1 MSMPQPVDV
10 GSRSEYSFD
19 LLAPR
24 HQSPTPSSA
33 TPVANYHHQITSG
46 RSSRRNSAISTIG
59 VNKRQSLQAAD
70 IYGYETMAITEY
82 DNLAQRRPGDRS
94 SLLVGNGLNAQDQY
108 IGGISSQRG
117 QYQEET
123 NQYKDSTASLAR
135 DRAARDSPVI
145 AELRTNVIVKDEF
158 TLVTDLSYNLVKRY
172 NRPASAIMVKLDH
185 SACLALGGTF
195 DPCYILTIT
204 AVSSH
209 MGPTMNK
216 RNAALIQSFMA
227 DILSV
232 PPNRGIIKFH
242 QMPEENLAINGT
254 TILGELERQEKHLPA
269 DMRRAL
275 NSSMKRRSVVSLHQ
289 ATSPKNDLDFNL
301 GPLPQEPRNGAAMPP
316 TDSSWNAAPTTT
328 TPFQRS
334 ASDLNPQRPSTSH
347 ADSNANKPDFSLI
360 NLRSNSMRNEIG
372 AAYGR
377 LKSGRPKTFSGQD
390 FEMLT
395 TASTSTVPQ
404 LPTLNTAT
412 VPLSRKDRAL
422 SFLRSDPKAST
433 TSTLSGGRKIVHPQ
447 SSFQS
452 TSSSSRH
459 DSYLDSPAVTS
470 ATNGAPSQ
478 LTTIADLKSGAAAAQ
493 QPSASLAG
501 TGKTVSSNISS
512 KRRSSAVNAT
522 PKIPVPPA
530 IPVDAVSVKSQRLGK
545 RKSFLAGFRRSAAPN
560 TAAAQGRE

>member
-1 MSMPQPVDV
+1 MSMPQAGNT
-10 GSRSEYSFD
+10 GSRSDYPFD
-19 LLAPR
+19 YLGQGY
-24 HQSPTPSSA
+24 QSPTSSSTI
-33 TPVANYHHQITSG
+33 TPIANPHLHQIAPG
-46 RSSRRNSAISTIG
+46 RLSRRNSQASNTG
-59 VNKRQSLQAAD
+59 VNKRSSLQVAG
-70 IYGYETMAITEY
+70 IYSYETMAINEY

-94 SLLVGNGLNAQDQY
+94 SLLVGNGSLAQDQY
-108 IGGISSQRG
+108 NGGGSRG
-117 QYQEET
+117 QYQDET
-123 NQYKDSTASLAR
+123 SAMSLAR
-135 DRAARDSPVI
+135 ERAARDSPVI

-172 NRPASAIMVKLDH
+172 NRPASSIMVKLDH

-254 TILGELERQEKHLPA
+254 TILGELERQEKHLPS
-269 DMRRAL
+269 DMRRTM
-275 NSSMKRRSVVSLHQ
+275 NRRSVVSLHQ

-301 GPLPQEPRNGAAMPP
+301 GPFPQESRIQPDA
-316 TDSSWNAAPTTT
+316 SWNAVPQLTTASTTT

-334 ASDLNPQRPSTSH
+334 TSDMNHPRPSTSH
-347 ADSNANKPDFSLI
+347 GDSGAQKSDFSLS

-395 TASTSTVPQ
+395 TTSTSTAPQ
-404 LPTLNTAT
+404 LPTINTAT

-422 SFLRSDPKAST
+422 SFLRQDPKAST

-452 TSSSSRH
+452 TSSASRH
-459 DSYLDSPAVTS
+459 DSYLDSPSTTTTTAAS
-470 ATNGAPSQ
+470 LPQPQ
-478 LTTIADLKSGAAAAQ
+478 LTTIADLKSAAT
-493 QPSASLAG
+493 S
-501 TGKTVSSNISS
+501 TGNASNISS
-512 KRRSSAVNAT
+512 KRRSSAVNTGGGVHGNGSNGKAI
-522 PKIPVPPA
+522 PKAPIPAPPA
-530 IPVDAVSVKSQRLGK
+530 IPADSVSVKSQRLGK
-545 RKSFLAGFRRSAAPN
+545 RKSFLSGFRRS
-560 TAAAQGRE
+560 TAAGAQQQGRD

>member
-1 MSMPQPVDV
+1 
-10 GSRSEYSFD
+10 
-19 LLAPR
+19 
-24 HQSPTPSSA
+24 
-33 TPVANYHHQITSG
+33 
-46 RSSRRNSAISTIG
+46 
-59 VNKRQSLQAAD
+59 
-70 IYGYETMAITEY
+70 
-82 DNLAQRRPGDRS
+82 
-94 SLLVGNGLNAQDQY
+94 
-108 IGGISSQRG
+108 
-117 QYQEET
+117 
-123 NQYKDSTASLAR
+123 
-135 DRAARDSPVI
+135 VI

-269 DMRRAL
+269 DMRRTL
-275 NSSMKRRSVVSLHQ
+275 NNGLNRRSMASLHQ

-301 GPLPQEPRNGAAMPP
+301 GPLPQESRNGAAMYPMD
-316 TDSSWNAAPTTT
+316 DSRDALPQLISASNT

-334 ASDLNPQRPSTSH
+334 ATDINPQRPSTSH
-347 ADSNANKPDFSLI
+347 GDSGANKTDFSLS

-395 TASTSTVPQ
+395 TASTSAAPQ
-404 LPTLNTAT
+404 LPTINTAT

-452 TSSSSRH
+452 NSSNSRH
-459 DSYLDSPAVTS
+459 DSCLDSPANPT
-470 ATNGAPSQ
+470 SQ
-478 LTTIADLKSGAAAAQ
+478 LTTIADLKSAAAATAATS
-493 QPSASLAG
+493 SASKPNANA
-501 TGKTVSSNISS
+501 SNIST
-512 KRRSSAVNAT
+512 KRRSSAVNTAT
-522 PKIPVPPA
+522 PKIPAPPA
-530 IPVDAVSVKSQRLGK
+530 IPMDAVSVKSQRLGK
-545 RKSFLAGFRRSAAPN
+545 RKSFLAGFRRN
-560 TAAAQGRE
+560 TAAGQGRE